1 MAKAKIV
8 DKIEVVPRGTADG
21 IPVWCV
27 FDKIVDVTLLNRNP
41 QNPNMHPESQVQLGA
56 RIIKGQGWR
65 ACITVSNQSGLITKG
80 HGRLDFALKLGAKE
94 VPVDYQDYATPALE
108 WADVLADNR
117 LSELA
122 EMDILKVKEITD
134 EHLVGHIEMDLCG
147 YIGAE
152 LAGRIDVGDEP
163 IGGLK
168 APDSF
173 KEFEDEQM
181 EFEHTCPKCGF
192 CFS

>member
-1 MAKAKIV
+1 MKKEAASSKV
-8 DKIEVVPRGTADG
+8 EPRGYADG

-27 FDKIVDVTLLNRNP
+27 YDKIVDVTLLSPNP
-41 QNPNMHPESQVQLGA
+41 DNPNHHPDSQVELGA

-80 HGRLDFALKLGAKE
+80 HGRLAFAQALGVKE
-94 VPVDYQDYATPALE
+94 APVDYQDYASPAME

-134 EHLVGHIEMDLCG
+134 AQLVGRIEMDLCG
-147 YIGAE
+147 YISSE
-152 LAGRIDVGDEP
+152 LAGRIDISETEGPLV
-163 IGGLK
+163 
-168 APDSF
+168 APEKF
-173 KEFEDEQM
+173 KEMDDEQM
-181 EFEHTCPKCGF
+181 EFSHTCPKCGF
-192 CFS
+192 QFDE